1 VLLQVTGM
9 VGSVE
14 YAIAEDRLDEDGELW
29 EPREEDPAAG
39 RESSV
44 PFMVT
49 PYAGGGLML
58 MVVLLGGV
66 ARLRRNGCASA
77 PACCDLVP

>member
-1 VLLQVTGM
+1 MRMYGHTRAQVTGM
-9 VGSVE
+9 IGSLE

-29 EPREEDPAAG
+29 VPQEEDPSAD

-49 PYAGGGLML
+49 PYAGE
-58 MVVLLGGV
+58 
-66 ARLRRNGCASA
+66 
-77 PACCDLVP
+77 

>member
-1 VLLQVTGM
+1 M

-29 EPREEDPAAG
+29 VPREEDPTAE

-49 PYAGGGLML
+49 PYTGE
-58 MVVLLGGV
+58 
-66 ARLRRNGCASA
+66 CACA
-77 PACCDLVP
+77 AACFIDGMTHFYLCSVSPLFK